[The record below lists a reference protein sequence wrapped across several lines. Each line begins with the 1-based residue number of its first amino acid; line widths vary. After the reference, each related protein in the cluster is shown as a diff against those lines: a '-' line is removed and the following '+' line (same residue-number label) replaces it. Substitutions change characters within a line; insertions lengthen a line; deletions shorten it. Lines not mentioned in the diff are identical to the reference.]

1 MIPQETINEILEAAT
16 IEDVAEDLFT
26 LKKSGKSFYCTCPQC
41 GKTGKGKGLIITPAK
56 QIYKCFSCG
65 YSGKSPVN
73 LVMEQKKYTYP
84 EALEWL
90 AGKYGIVIPQ
100 NTAAKGPQKR
110 KSSKNKET
118 FCDRQLKGSGLTKQ
132 DVTAR
137 VYVDENTEK
146 LVETFQSGTRNQY
159 FKIVPGDDMIIWY
172 YNLEGKPVTFKKPR
186 TNRFEHLF
194 RVRWQIP
201 ENHPDRN
208 GRSIKYQSP
217 SGSGSHLYI
226 PQIIRQAYKDLRVLK
241 RLYIQEG
248 EKKAEKACKHGMPS
262 VGIMGIHN
270 IASQG
275 HLPNDL
281 QLIVQAC
288 QVEEVVFTLDSDW
301 DQLSENLKPGERI
314 DLRTASFFK
323 AVRNFRDYFKA
334 FSNHG
339 IYLELY
345 FARVKQNNN
354 NDKGIDDLLVNTL
367 KDRENELFKDFNEAI
382 NNIRE
387 KNGEGKYIQVNK
399 ITTLTDIQIMQ
410 LWEFDNT
417 KNFLKKHKDTLLIY
431 FPNGEIFKIGK
442 LEWRYNQEKKDF
454 EPAQPLTL
462 DEQYWEEIV
471 WEDARGNEKK
481 KLQFD
486 YVNLKKFLRNR
497 GFGRLKMANG
507 KYVFSQCK
515 NKVIRNIEA
524 GEIKDFVVEF
534 TEEVAAKDVQNMI
547 LRGGRMYLGP
557 DSLSNMYKME
567 PVFETPQPDS
577 MQIYFADKYWKIT
590 EKEIEEKPL
599 NQLQNS
605 IWDDKI
611 INFKANKTSE
621 PLLKA
626 EMFTEA
632 DLEDLPA
639 KERKVW
645 KHFVGQ
651 FDIEFTE
658 TGKKC
663 HFLQFLNNTG
673 EFAWRKMIDPKTR
686 QKLEDTRTIDEKFE
700 TNQHLMS
707 KLTAIG
713 YLLHD
718 YINNSMAK
726 AIICMDGK
734 MSEVG
739 QSNGR
744 TGKSILGT
752 YIGKIVPQVY
762 VGYKQKKLTE
772 DPFLFEGVNEKT
784 KSVFFDD
791 VRANIDIEFFYP
803 YITGLFSVRP
813 LGEKKFTLPED
824 MKPKLIFTTNHGVND
839 AGGSLRDR
847 IFMLAFSD
855 YYNENHKPIDDF
867 GINFFQEWDNEQWNL
882 AYNLAALSLQLYF
895 KYGLVKAPL
904 HRLELRNLRQEMGE
918 AFLEWADEYYSD
930 PTNLGHRI
938 PRSEI
943 SDNFLSK
950 VPTAKRYY
958 TPHNFKKK
966 LKAYAK
972 FRGFIFNPDLFD
984 KDGNPKKHDSKGRPI
999 DYDKAGGVEYIT
1011 LSEE

>member
-1 MIPQETINEILEAAT
+1 MIPENTVKEILAAAK
-16 IEDVAEDLFT
+16 IEDIAEDLFT
-26 LKKSGKSFYCTCPQC
+26 LKKSGKSFYTTCPNC
-41 GKTGKGKGLIITPAK
+41 GKTGKGKGLIITPSK
-56 QIYKCFSCG
+56 QIYKCFSCD

-73 LVMEQKKYTYP
+73 LLMEQKNFTYP
-84 EALEWL
+84 EALEYL
-90 AGKYGIVIPQ
+90 ADKYSILIPKAQ
-100 NTAAKGPQKR
+100 LARGPQKS
-110 KSSKNKET
+110 KSKKNKKT
-118 FCDRQLKGSGLTKQ
+118 FCDKQLEGSGLTKQ
-132 DVTAR
+132 DITAR
-137 VYVDENTEK
+137 VFVDDDTEK

-159 FKIVPGDDMIIWY
+159 GKIAPGDDMIIWY
-172 YNLEGKPVTFKKPR
+172 YDLEGKPIQFKKPK
-186 TNRFEHLF
+186 TSRFEHLF

-201 ENHPDRN
+201 ENHTDRN
-208 GRSIKYQSP
+208 GRPIKYQSP
-217 SGSGSHLYI
+217 AGSGSHLYI
-226 PQIIRQAYKDLRVLK
+226 PQTIRQAYKDMRVIR

-248 EKKAEKACKHGMPS
+248 EKKAEKACLHGIPS

-281 QLIVQAC
+281 QMLVQAC
-288 QVEEVVFTLDSDW
+288 KVEEVVFVMDSDW
-301 DQLSENLKPGERI
+301 DQLSENLKPGDRV
-314 DLRTASFFK
+314 DMRTASFFK

-345 FARVKQNNN
+345 FAAVKHNTNK
-354 NDKGIDDLLVNTL
+354 DKGIDDLLVNTL
-367 KDRENELFKDFNEAI
+367 KGRENDLMKDFNEAV

-387 KNGEGKYIQVNK
+387 KNGEGKYIEIHK

-417 KNFLKKHKDTLLIY
+417 KNFLKKHKETLLTY
-431 FPNGEIFKIGK
+431 FPNGEVFKIGK
-442 LEWRYNQEKKDF
+442 LEWRWNEEKKDF
-454 EPAQPLTL
+454 EPAQPLTP

-471 WEDARGNEKK
+471 WEDARGNQKK

-507 KYVFSQCK
+507 KYLFAQSK
-515 NKVIRNIEA
+515 NKVIRNLEA

-534 TEEVAAKDVQNMI
+534 TEEVASKDVQNMI

-557 DSLSNMYKME
+557 DSLSNMYKTE
-567 PVFETPQPDS
+567 PVFEKPQPDS
-577 MQIYFADKYWKIT
+577 QQLYFQDKFWKIT

-599 NQLQNS
+599 NQLTNS

-611 INFKANKTSE
+611 IRFNAEKAKE
-621 PLLKA
+621 PLLKV

-632 DLEDLPA
+632 DLEDLP
-639 KERKVW
+639 KEKKKNY

-651 FDIEFTE
+651 FDITFTE
-658 TGKKC
+658 TGERC
-663 HFLQFLNNTG
+663 HFLQFLHNTS
-673 EFAWRKMIDPKTR
+673 EFAWRKIIDPKTR
-686 QKLEDTRTIDEKFE
+686 QKLDDTRTIDEKFE

-707 KLTAIG
+707 KLTAMG

-718 YINNSMAK
+718 YHNNSMAK
-726 AIICMDGK
+726 AVICMDGK

-752 YIGKIVPQVY
+752 YIGKMVPQVY
-762 VGYKQKKLTE
+762 IGSKQKKLTE
-772 DPFLFEGVNEKT
+772 DPFLFEGVSEKT

-803 YITGLFSVRP
+803 HITGLFSVRP

-824 MKPKLIFTTNHGVND
+824 QKPKLIFTTNHGVND
-839 AGGSLRDR
+839 NGGSLRDR

-855 YYNENHKPIDDF
+855 FYSEHHKPIDDF
-867 GINFFQEWDNEQWNL
+867 GVNFFQEWDNEQWNL
-882 AYNLAALSLQLYF
+882 AYNLAATSLQLYL

-918 AFLEWADEYYSD
+918 AFLEWADEYYS
-930 PTNLGHRI
+930 NLSNINSRI
-938 PRSEI
+938 PRHEI
-943 SDNFLSK
+943 VEDFLNR

-958 TPHNFKKK
+958 TPNNFKKK
-966 LKAYAK
+966 LKAYAR
-972 FRGFIFNPDLFD
+972 FRGYRFNPDLYD
-984 KDGNPKKHDSKGRPI
+984 KDGNPKKHDNRGRAI
-999 DYDKAGGVEYIT
+999 EYDKKGGVEYIT
-1011 LSEE
+1011 IANE